1 MSRKNLASKV
11 KFFIPVALVLC
22 LLTGSWGCFL
32 PSPPAP
38 ISSQPQPPDTENRI
52 TGEGLNPS
60 WSPPRTGEEAPTL
73 PSIADVVEKVYP
85 SVVAI
90 TTEVVTL
97 DIFLTPRSQSGAG
110 SGWIIDKNGI
120 IVTNNHVVEGAKKIR
135 VELYDG
141 RVFEADPSNIYT
153 DPLTDLAVIKI
164 DASNLPAAMVGDST
178 KLRVGDWVIAI
189 GNPLGRGI
197 RAKEGTVSGLK
208 VALEVDRGQ
217 TLDDLIETSAA
228 INPGN
233 SGGPLVNMR
242 AEVVGI
248 TSAKI
253 SGVGVEGMG
262 YAIST
267 NAAVPI
273 IEQLIRQ
280 GYVVRP
286 WLGVSL
292 YTVDRYIAM
301 VNRLSVDRGAL
312 ITYVAANSPA
322 ERAGLRQLDVIIR
335 FKDKQVATAQD
346 VIEAI
351 RSSKIGEEVEI
362 TFVRGN
368 ETRTVYAYLV
378 QSPPTRR

>member
-1 MSRKNLASKV
+1 MV
-11 KFFIPVALVLC
+11 KKLLIYVLVLGLLTNLLGC
-22 LLTGSWGCFL
+22 LLL
-32 PSPPAP
+32 PPPP
-38 ISSQPQPPDTENRI
+38 PTTSQTETPQPENNQTTE
-52 TGEGLNPS
+52 GDGLNPS
-60 WSPPRTGEEAPTL
+60 WSPPQIRNEAPTL
-73 PSIADVVEKVYP
+73 PNIADVVEKIYP

-90 TTEVVTL
+90 TTEVVSL

-110 SGWIIDKNGI
+110 SGWIIDKDGI
-120 IVTNNHVVEGAKKIR
+120 IVTNNHVVEGAKKVT

-141 RVFEADPSNIYT
+141 KIFEVDPSNIYT

-164 DASNLPAAMVGDST
+164 NATNLPAAPVGDST
-178 KLRVGDWVIAI
+178 KLRVGDWVVAI
-189 GNPLGRGI
+189 GNPLGKGI

-208 VALEVDRGQ
+208 VSLEVDQGQ

-233 SGGPLVNMR
+233 SGGPLVNMKGQ
-242 AEVVGI
+242 VIGI

-253 SGVGVEGMG
+253 AGVGVEGMG

-267 NAAVPI
+267 NTAMPI
-273 IEQLIRQ
+273 IEQLIRN

-292 YTVDRYIAM
+292 YTVDRYVAM
-301 VNRLSVDRGAL
+301 INRLPVDKGAV
-312 ITYVAANSPA
+312 ITHVASGSPA
-322 ERAGLRQLDVIIR
+322 EKAGLKQLDVIVR
-335 FKDKQVATAQD
+335 FKGKEVNTAQD

-351 RSSKIGEEVEI
+351 RSSKVGEDIEI
-362 TFVRGN
+362 TFVRGS
-368 ETRTVYAYLV
+368 ETKTVYARLT